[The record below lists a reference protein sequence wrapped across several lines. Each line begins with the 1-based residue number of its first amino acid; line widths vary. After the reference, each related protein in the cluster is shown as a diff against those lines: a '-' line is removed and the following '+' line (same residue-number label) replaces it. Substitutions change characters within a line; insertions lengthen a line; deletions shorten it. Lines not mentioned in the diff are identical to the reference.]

1 MDGTYLSSFDFSNN
15 QALLPPRIPKQE
27 PVIVG
32 RPVEAAPDAHEPDY
46 PIPKQMNKNDDM
58 TVAVFEIS
66 NKVDNVESLL
76 TGPPQHNM
84 QNAEYLS
91 LISEA
96 TLTICTLIGR
106 RIMIEGYNEESVNDA
121 LSRFERLQTTYVCQ
135 LILCSIRLTD
145 CLTDIIDRLGV
156 I

>member
-1 MDGTYLSSFDFSNN
+1 
-15 QALLPPRIPKQE
+15 
-27 PVIVG
+27 
-32 RPVEAAPDAHEPDY
+32 
-46 PIPKQMNKNDDM
+46 MNKNDDM

-91 LISEA
+91 LISDA